1 MTNSLAQSLRLETE
15 TLHRELERTALMR
28 DLLRGR
34 IDRASYC
41 SLLRNLHELYVALE
55 AALQQHA
62 LHDSIAPIYLPKLFR
77 KDALAAD
84 LRELHGRRWQ
94 EELEVAPATHTYAAR
109 LREVRAKRPELLVAH
124 SYVRYL
130 GDLSGGQIL
139 KRIVS
144 GTFDLRSAKGTQF
157 FEFGPPAVVAMAAHQ
172 FRLGLDAIAAA
183 GGHSSEIVAEA
194 KRAFIMHRDLFDEL
208 EATARWRSEKSV
220 VSREHSHLPV

>member
-1 MTNSLAQSLRLETE
+1 MTNSLAQFLRLETE

-41 SLLRNLHELYVALE
+41 SLLRNLHELYGALE
-55 AALQQHA
+55 AALQRHA
-62 LHDSIAPIYLPKLFR
+62 LHDCVAPVCLPKLFR
-77 KDALAAD
+77 KNALAAD
-84 LRELHGRRWQ
+84 LHELHGGRWKD
-94 EELEVAPATHTYAAR
+94 ELEVAAAAHSYVAR
-109 LREVRAKRPELLVAH
+109 LREVETMRPELLVAH

-144 GTFDLRSAKGTQF
+144 RTLGLKSTKGTEF
-157 FEFGPPAVVAMAAHQ
+157 FEFGPPAVVAVAVHE
-172 FRLGLDAIAAA
+172 FRSGLDAIAA
-183 GGHSSEIVAEA
+183 GGGRSSEIVAEA
-194 KRAFIMHRDLFDEL
+194 QRAFIMHRELFDEL
-208 EATARWRSEKSV
+208 DAAARRRPAKSV